1 MCMGRFRR
9 WYYDA
14 AEEECKEFF
23 FRGCSGNGN
32 NFESKDQCER
42 LCGKRYGKD
51 SWQLR
56 DENPFNG
63 LESSSLIRLEEGQ
76 EYRPGYDTPPCQ
88 KGETP
93 TYPERFVSGCKTLSL
108 K

>member
-76 EYRPGYDTPPCQ
+76 EYRPAGYAAPSYGRKNDPH
-88 KGETP
+88 
-93 TYPERFVSGCKTLSL
+93 
-108 K
+108 

>member
-1 MCMGRFRR
+1 MYEVFQAKMQAKIFYIELG
-9 WYYDA
+9 
-14 AEEECKEFF
+14 
-23 FRGCSGNGN
+23 S
-32 NFESKDQCER
+32 
-42 LCGKRYGKD
+42 
-51 SWQLR
+51 R
-56 DENPFNG
+56 DDPGPFNG

-88 KGETP
+88 RGETL